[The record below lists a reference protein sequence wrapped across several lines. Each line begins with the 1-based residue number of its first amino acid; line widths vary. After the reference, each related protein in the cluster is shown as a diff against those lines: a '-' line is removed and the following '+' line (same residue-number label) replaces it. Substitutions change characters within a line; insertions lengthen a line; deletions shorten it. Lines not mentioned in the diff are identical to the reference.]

1 MTPIPSGLF
10 EVYALSLPRGLGF
23 GDDPPVNAW
32 ESSDRITVCALT
44 QNCHSGKHGILIM
57 RRREDDVWTVL
68 RRETNSFCEENALA
82 IISEACNEFAGR
94 VPLPPGSRRRTPLWD
109 TKGVQPSG
117 IFKMLGH
124 PSRTPGAWML
134 NQLYLAMPNP
144 DSHWAKECQGESFH
158 TRIWEAMLLASF
170 REQGMLVT
178 QDHDSPDFYVANR
191 AGGEAWVEAVTVN
204 PSERYDH
211 ATAGRG
217 NVPVDLKE
225 RVSGIAAERYAR
237 TLRNKLRKNYTSL
250 KHVQGKPFA
259 IAIADFHAP
268 GSMMWSREALMTY
281 LYGFYG
287 REKEEDGKIV
297 AVPETIEFLLS
308 DPNIRAGLFFSP
320 ENIELSAVIFS
331 NAATLS
337 KLSRVPVS
345 SGVLIDGYRYVRI
358 GKFADDSPGAVRAI
372 PFIMDVT
379 SDEYRSLWKP
389 YNHEPWTAEIEIFHN
404 PNAKFPLSSALFPE
418 ATHWFPENGE
428 IICKRYYKHSILSSQ
443 TKIQPSHM
451 PLPSVESLLTNEIND
466 ADDKM
471 N

>member
-1 MTPIPSGLF
+1 
-10 EVYALSLPRGLGF
+10 
-23 GDDPPVNAW
+23 
-32 ESSDRITVCALT
+32 
-44 QNCHSGKHGILIM
+44 
-57 RRREDDVWTVL
+57 
-68 RRETNSFCEENALA
+68 
-82 IISEACNEFAGR
+82 
-94 VPLPPGSRRRTPLWD
+94 
-109 TKGVQPSG
+109 
-117 IFKMLGH
+117 
-124 PSRTPGAWML
+124 ML

-144 DSHWAKECQGESFH
+144 DSNWAKECQGDSFH

-191 AGGEAWVEAVTVN
+191 AGQEAWVEAVTVN

-211 ATAGRG
+211 ATAGRSK
-217 NVPVDLKE
+217 VPADPLE

-250 KHVQGKPFA
+250 KHVQGKSFA
-259 IAIADFHAP
+259 IAVADFHAQ

-287 REKEEDGKIV
+287 REKEKDGKIV
-297 AVPETIEFLLS
+297 AVPEIIEFLSS
-308 DPNIRAGLFFSP
+308 DPNIRAGLFLSP
-320 ENIELSAVIFS
+320 ENKELSAVIFS

-345 SGVLIDGYRYVRI
+345 SGASIDGYRYVRI
-358 GKFADDSPGAVRAI
+358 GKFADDSPGAVCPI

-379 SDEYRSLWKP
+379 SNEYRSLWKP

-404 PNAKFPLSSALFPE
+404 PNAKYPLSSALFPE
-418 ATHWFPENGE
+418 ATHWLPENGD
-428 IICKRYYKHSILSSQ
+428 IICKRYYKCSILSSE
-443 TKIQPSHM
+443 TLMQPSHM
-451 PLPSVESLLTNEIND
+451 PVPSLDSLHTHEVND